1 MRLPRLHGLSYIEE
15 AISMTQRRKY
25 QQWDDGMSYTG
36 YTNPTYRAPQVAR
49 YVAQNNIAGLGT
61 STDLSNYSR

>member
-1 MRLPRLHGLSYIEE
+1 MRLPRLHGLSYIEG

-49 YVAQNNIAGLGT
+49 YVVQNNVGRGLALT
-61 STDLSNYSR
+61 VY

>member
-1 MRLPRLHGLSYIEE
+1 
-15 AISMTQRRKY
+15 MTQRRKY

-61 STDLSNYSR
+61 SNDLSNYSR